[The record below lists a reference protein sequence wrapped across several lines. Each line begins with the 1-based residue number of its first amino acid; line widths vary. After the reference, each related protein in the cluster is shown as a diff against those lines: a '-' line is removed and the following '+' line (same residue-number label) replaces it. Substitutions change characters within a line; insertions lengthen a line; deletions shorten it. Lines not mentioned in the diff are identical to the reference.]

1 MGIVEIIS
9 LCLIMLIGASIP
21 SSSVVLVVARS
32 LTHGIPNGISASL
45 GIVCGD
51 VIFILL
57 VIYGLSEIA
66 ESMGWLFLLIKYLG
80 ASYLIWLGV
89 TLLFSKSTVIAV
101 EKNTQKGDLATS
113 FVAGLLLTLGDVKA
127 IFFYIS
133 LFPAFIDPAKLSAID
148 VAVVLII
155 DIFLVGGIKIFYAYS
170 AKKVASLSSKHR
182 LQKGTKKLAGG
193 LMVGA
198 GGYLM
203 VKA

>member
-66 ESMGWLFLLIKYLG
+66 ESMGWLFLVIKYLG

-101 EKNTQKGDLATS
+101 EKNTQKGDLVTS

-133 LFPAFIDPAKLSAID
+133 LFPALIDPVKLSAID

-155 DIFLVGGIKIFYAYS
+155 DIFLVGGIKIFYACS